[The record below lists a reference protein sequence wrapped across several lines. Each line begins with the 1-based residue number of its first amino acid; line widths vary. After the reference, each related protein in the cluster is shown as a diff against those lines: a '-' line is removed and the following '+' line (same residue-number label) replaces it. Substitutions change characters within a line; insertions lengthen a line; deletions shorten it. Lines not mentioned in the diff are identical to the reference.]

1 MHRHFSK
8 TFLDTLPSELLQ
20 VPAKVLEITGISVS
34 AQPYSEQFESEQP
47 YFSRSDAVL
56 DIDPDRSAITIW
68 FDPAS
73 VTPSTLGHEL
83 IHLRRNI
90 VESVPKL
97 FPLTNCSSDIAE
109 EILCIENELEHL
121 LLVPEQIAAF
131 SESEQWW
138 TDHYSA
144 LNSRILKGNT
154 TLMFAW
160 SFIRNVLPQQIEL
173 AQSYVTLLKK
183 YDFVKPADY
192 LREDMRVTMPDKLDM
207 LRKTLEGFPQLNAHS
222 SVGRYV
228 IEAEKLTL
236 RPVSLQTS
244 STLTK

>member
-1 MHRHFSK
+1 MMHRYFPK
-8 TFLDTLPSELLQ
+8 TFLDTIPTELLQ
-20 VPAKVLEITGISVS
+20 VPDNVLEITGISVT
-34 AQPYSEQFESEQP
+34 AQAFSDQFKSEQP
-47 YFSRSDAVL
+47 YFSLSEAVL

-83 IHLRRNI
+83 LHLRRNI

-97 FPLTNCSSDIAE
+97 FPLANCSSDMAE

-131 SESEQWW
+131 PGAELWW
-138 TDHYSA
+138 RDHYSA
-144 LNSRILKGNT
+144 LNSRILRDNT

-183 YDFVKPADY
+183 YDFVNPAEY
-192 LREDMRVTMPDKLDM
+192 LREDMRVTMPDKLEM
-207 LRKTLEGFPQLNAHS
+207 LRKTLEGFSHLHTHS

-228 IEAEKLTL
+228 ITAGKLTL
-236 RPVSLQTS
+236 RPVSL
-244 STLTK
+244 